1 MPVVVTSMTEL
12 EKLLEKTRYI
22 LASNPQICV
31 FSLSGFT
38 EEVIKN
44 FGNCR
49 LISLDDMYYEET
61 PFKKNIAQSSFIK
74 GLYSSENSML
84 TR

>member
-44 FGNCR
+44 SGNCR
-49 LISLDDMYYEET
+49 LISLDDMY
-61 PFKKNIAQSSFIK
+61 
-74 GLYSSENSML
+74 
-84 TR
+84 